1 MNTFSKTL
9 KPLKMKLTRFKV
21 RKKKVGVN
29 TRSLNNNG
37 LLQQMV
43 RALRA
48 PSSTI
53 RVNVG
58 SHEPTEATENFQ
70 LQ

>member
-9 KPLKMKLTRFKV
+9 KTLKMKLTRFKV